1 MAFYPFA
8 FTAVICGEY
17 DHDLKRCKYTRE
29 TGMSFATDFSH
40 AAKIV
45 EEYFGTDLVAIKN
58 LEFFE
63 ENNILFLP
71 DAVIDEYR
79 DSYDTYTPTYCD
91 IKGNPIPNIEVR
103 HNVSTCGND

>member
-17 DHDLKRCKYTRE
+17 DHDLKRCTYTRE

-45 EEYFGTDLVAIKN
+45 EEYFGTDLVALKN

-63 ENNILFLP
+63 ENSILFLP

-79 DSYDTYTPTYCD
+79 DAYDTYTPTYCD
-91 IKGNPIPNIEVR
+91 IKGNPINIEVNS
-103 HNVSTCGND
+103 NVPGARCN